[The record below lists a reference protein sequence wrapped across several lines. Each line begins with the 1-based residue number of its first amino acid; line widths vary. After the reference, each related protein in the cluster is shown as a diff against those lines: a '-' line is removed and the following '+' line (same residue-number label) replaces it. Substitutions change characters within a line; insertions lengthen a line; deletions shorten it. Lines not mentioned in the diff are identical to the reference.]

1 MKDKKNSRSGMTTAQ
16 RIAIMKAEMNQMRAS
31 NKATGDAYKK
41 YNREKT
47 PISGEPSSGSTLG
60 QNISK
65 SSKNIQSMSDR
76 SKTLGRLQSQEARK
90 ARKKS
95 N

>member
-1 MKDKKNSRSGMTTAQ
+1 MSKKNEALKK
-16 RIAIMKAEMNQMRAS
+16 IAKLKAEMDQMRS
-31 NKATGDAYKK
+31 FNEATGDDYKR
-41 YNREKT
+41 YNSERT

-76 SKTLGRLQSQEARK
+76 SRVLARLEAQI
-90 ARKKS
+90 ARKKRTGKK
-95 N
+95 